1 MSIFDD
7 LKKKNDKEEKSYG
20 WDAITNEFDKIYP
33 NQKNPKHYGTLIS
46 WNLGGNNPLRGISI
60 YDGGDYWHFVTYGL
74 TELYEKE
81 SKNKEVSGYGMEF
94 TFKLKKDKY
103 DNEEA
108 EIKCICGILQSIA
121 RITFTNGEIFKPY
134 EFIYTG
140 QTTGIDANGRSNI
153 TGFIT
158 IPDTNAKPLNTP
170 NGKMEFVELIG
181 VTDNELKT
189 LLNKEL
195 KVQELYEKLN
205 SDITDY
211 NRKSII

>member
-7 LKKKNDKEEKSYG
+7 LKKKTDKEEKSYG

-46 WNLGGNNPLRGISI
+46 WNLGGNDPLRGISI
-60 YDGGDYWHFVTYGL
+60 YDGGNYWHFVTYGL

-81 SKNKEVSGYGMEF
+81 SENKEVSGYGMEF

-140 QTTGIDANGRSNI
+140 QTTGIDVNGLSNI

-181 VTDNELKT
+181 VTESELKT

>member
-1 MSIFDD
+1 MSIFDG

-46 WNLGGNNPLRGISI
+46 WNLGGNDPLRGISI

-81 SKNKEVSGYGMEF
+81 SENKEVSGYGMEF

>member
-46 WNLGGNNPLRGISI
+46 WNLGGNDPLRGISI

-140 QTTGIDANGRSNI
+140 QTTGIDANGHSNI
-153 TGFIT
+153 NGFIT

>member
-46 WNLGGNNPLRGISI
+46 WNLGGNDPLRGISI